1 MRGEAGVAVVLE
13 ILEYAFMQ
21 RALAAGL
28 AVAVACSMIGLL
40 LVLRRY
46 SLFGDAMAHASFGG
60 VAAGLAA
67 GIYPI
72 WAAYAVSIA
81 SALAVTRVSQR
92 FDLSG
97 DAAVAVLLSSG
108 IAVGLV
114 LISASGGFSVDLFSF
129 LFGSI
134 LLVSP
139 ADLAAMVALA
149 AAVLLILA
157 ALYRQVLHATF
168 SEEQARAAGV
178 RVEAITYLVVVMAGV
193 TVVTAIQLV
202 GILLISALFVIPN
215 VTAMMYG
222 RGFRQTAAL
231 SAAFSSTAVV
241 VGILVS
247 YAFDIAPSGTIVLV
261 AIGILACT
269 LAARSVGLVRI
280 NDTVCSC
287 CNRMAG
293 AFVSAT
299 PVARINGSV
308 CTCRDCI
315 FALAARSARLVRGRR
330 GS

>member
-1 MRGEAGVAVVLE
+1 MPLE

-28 AVAVACSMIGLL
+28 AVAAACSVIGLF

-72 WAAYAVSIA
+72 WAAYAVSVA
-81 SALAVTRVSQR
+81 SALAITRVRQR
-92 FDLSG
+92 FSLSG

-114 LISASGGFSVDLFSF
+114 LISASGGFSVDIFSF

-139 ADLAAMVALA
+139 GELAAMVGLA

-168 SEEQARAAGV
+168 SEGQARAAGV
-178 RVEAITYLVVVMAGV
+178 RVDAVDYLIVALAGV

-215 VTAMMYG
+215 VTAIMYG
-222 RGFRQTAAL
+222 RGFKQTAAL
-231 SAAFSSTAVV
+231 SVAFSSTAVV
-241 VGILVS
+241 VGIFVS
-247 YAFDIAPSGTIVLV
+247 YALDLAPSGTIVLI
-261 AIGILACT
+261 AIAILVCT
-269 LAARSVGLVRI
+269 LAARSAGLVRI
-280 NDTVCSC
+280 NCSVCAC

-293 AFVSAT
+293 ALASST
-299 PVARINGSV
+299 PVSRISSSA

-315 FALAARSARLVRGRR
+315 CLLAARSARLVRIRR
-330 GS
+330 GA